1 MGYSYLINYN
11 PWIIGFELLSF
22 FFWHRNC
29 IKKNNIQFINKLP
42 ALHFSNKSSTF
53 YFKITIFKC
62 DMFIQVT
69 IFILCSYTNSTIY
82 FAANSCLC
90 WKYILINRLAK

>member
-53 YFKITIFKC
+53 YFKINN
-62 DMFIQVT
+62 IQMRYVHP
-69 IFILCSYTNSTIY
+69 SHHIY
-82 FAANSCLC
+82 FVLLNKFNYLFCGQFVSMLE
-90 WKYILINRLAK
+90 IHFN